1 MRASTIARGLL
12 IIGALVGAGA
22 GIALA
27 LGLGVSSIP
36 PWMITVGMY
45 KLAFIAAGGLLV
57 AGAMVGR
64 AAMRRSGE
72 AEADAAP
79 PAIGPTPWAGAD
91 QAPRPPQEV
100 ESERGRSDGRP

>member
-1 MRASTIARGLL
+1 MRQSTIARGLL
-12 IIGALVGAGA
+12 IVGALVGAGA

-36 PWMITVGMY
+36 EWMITVGMY

-64 AAMRRSGE
+64 AAMRRHGD
-72 AEADAAP
+72 AEADTAP

-91 QAPRPPQEV
+91 QPPRQPHGAQ
-100 ESERGRSDGRP
+100 SERRRPDGGP

>member
-12 IIGALVGAGA
+12 LVGALVGAGA

-36 PWMITVGMY
+36 SWMITVGMY

-64 AAMRRSGE
+64 AAMRRSGDD
-72 AEADAAP
+72 DAP
-79 PAIGPTPWAGAD
+79 SAIGPGPWTDAD
-91 QAPRPPQEV
+91 QAPRQTHGEP
-100 ESERGRSDGRP
+100 SERRRPDGRP

>member
-12 IIGALVGAGA
+12 LVGALVGAGA

-36 PWMITVGMY
+36 SWMITVGMY

-64 AAMRRSGE
+64 AAMRRSGGD
-72 AEADAAP
+72 DAP
-79 PAIGPTPWAGAD
+79 SAIGPGPCTDAD
-91 QAPRPPQEV
+91 QSPRQPQKV
-100 ESERGRSDGRP
+100 ESERGQPDGRP

>member
-64 AAMRRSGE
+64 AAMRRSRG
-72 AEADAAP
+72 DDAP
-79 PAIGPTPWAGAD
+79 PAIGPGPWTDAD
-91 QAPRPPQEV
+91 QSPRQPQNV
-100 ESERGRSDGRP
+100 ESERGRPDGHP